1 MTQSLEGKQ
10 SITHKLSK
18 AYHKGQA
25 KCATQ
30 GKQEQQHT
38 HTHTPCVQV
47 QHEPGAYGEG
57 AQDLRADNAV
67 HLCVC
72 VCVCVRAC
80 VCACVRACVHVRA
93 RARVLST
100 LRRKPFFTL

>member
-1 MTQSLEGKQ
+1 MTQSLEGKE
-10 SITHKLSK
+10 SVSHRASK
-18 AYHKGQA
+18 ALHTSQA

-30 GKQEQQHT
+30 ASKSNNRHT
-38 HTHTPCVQV
+38 RTPCVQV

-72 VCVCVRAC
+72 VCVCVC
-80 VCACVRACVHVRA
+80 VCARARA
-93 RARVLST
+93 RARVCARAHVHLHA
-100 LRRKPFFTL
+100 FTRHLCTR